1 MDTTESNL
9 QQYKARQLRGLPDVA
24 GVYALCDL
32 DGLPLYVGQA
42 AATKDT
48 SIRKRVQRHLT
59 SARSDVIA
67 NRQLDVWEVAY
78 VRGWAVIGQGERA
91 SLEAQLFHLFD
102 GEQQLV
108 NGTVPARPAQL
119 LTSVPEYIQVQ
130 TLPDAAIAAR
140 RDPSVRFP
148 RQVQQ
153 FHQLLDYIL
162 NTQDKRHLRRA
173 LAVHHGRLTRQ
184 LDRFLQTHEPT
195 DSDGPAPDDG

>member
-1 MDTTESNL
+1 MDTSESNL
-9 QQYKARQLRGLPDVA
+9 QQYKQRQIRDLPDTA

-32 DGLPLYVGQA
+32 DGLPIYVGQA

-67 NRQLDVWEVAY
+67 NRQLDVWEIAY
-78 VRGWAVIGQGERA
+78 VRGWRA
-91 SLEAQLFHLFD
+91 DSPAARALLEAQLFHLFD
-102 GEQQLV
+102 GGNQLV
-108 NGTVPARPAQL
+108 NGTIPPIPVDPLTEPPHGVEVCILPASVIETRKDPA
-119 LTSVPEYIQVQ
+119 I
-130 TLPDAAIAAR
+130 
-140 RDPSVRFP
+140 RFP

-173 LAVHHGRLTRQ
+173 LEVHHRRLN
-184 LDRFLQTHEPT
+184 RFLEQFLRTHEPNADD
-195 DSDGPAPDDG
+195 DSDG

>member
-1 MDTTESNL
+1 MDTSESNL

-32 DGLPLYVGQA
+32 DGVPIYVGQA
-42 AATKDT
+42 AASRDT

-78 VRGWAVIGQGERA
+78 VWAWEAPDTGVRSA
-91 SLEAQLFHLFD
+91 LEAQLFHLFD
-102 GEQQLV
+102 GERQLV
-108 NGTVPARPAQL
+108 NGTVPPAPAAPL
-119 LTSVPEYIQVQ
+119 SRVPDHAVVQ
-130 TLPDAAIAAR
+130 TLPDIAVAAR
-140 RDPSVRFP
+140 LDPAIRFP

-173 LAVHHGRLTRQ
+173 LAVHHRRLNRH
-184 LDRFLQTHEPT
+184 LDQFLRTHQPT
-195 DSDGPAPDDG
+195 ADDDSDG

>member
-1 MDTTESNL
+1 MAVVNVVPNGSVKL
-9 QQYKARQLRGLPDVA
+9 QQLKSLPDAA

-32 DGLPLYVGQA
+32 DGLPIYVGQA
-42 AATKDT
+42 KATKHT
-48 SIRKRVQRHLT
+48 SLRQRVQRHLT

-78 VRGWAVIGQGERA
+78 VRGWAVAGTAARER
-91 SLEAQLFHLFD
+91 LEAQLFHLFD
-102 GEQQLV
+102 GEHQLV
-108 NGTVPARPAQL
+108 NGTVLPAPTKIL
-119 LTSVPEYIQVQ
+119 KKPPPFIEVQ
-130 TLPDAAIAAR
+130 TLPSAAIEAR

-173 LAVHHGRLTRQ
+173 LAVHHRRLN
-184 LDRFLQTHEPT
+184 RFLDQFLKTHEPHPDDAE
-195 DSDGPAPDDG
+195 DSD